1 MFKWFGNLRIGLRII
16 IGFFIIVALACII
29 GITGI
34 VNLNNVQDSYSLDF
48 KSVANALEYVER
60 ISSHFQQ
67 IRVNIFGFVL
77 SADSEKEREYYVN
90 RIAQH
95 VNTVNENI
103 NYYYDILN
111 SYDASEIETELKL
124 LGNVQTAINQFDTM
138 RKQVME
144 KLNEGSI
151 TSDEFV
157 ALFSSG
163 GEAHTLASNA
173 DSAIQELIDYNVKYA
188 ADQIAENEQKAQSSV
203 GAMIIIL
210 VVSVI
215 FAVFMSIIISRGIS
229 GPITKV
235 VVAAGKLAEGDM
247 DIIFDI
253 SSKDETGK
261 LINAFRTLVEST
273 REQAT
278 IIERIADGDLTV
290 DVPIRSKKDL
300 LGQKLSQMVRNINEL
315 IMNISAAAEQVS
327 SGAKQISDSSMSL
340 SQGATEQ
347 ATSIEQL
354 SASIEEIYSKTKI
367 NAENADKANELTEKA
382 KTYAVT
388 GNEHMQEMLKAMD
401 EINQASGN
409 INKIIKVIDDIAF
422 QTNILALNA
431 AVEAARAGQH
441 GKGFAVVAEE
451 VRTLAGRS
459 ANAARETTA
468 LIEDS
473 IRKAETGARIAK
485 ETADALEKIVD
496 GVESVSNLV
505 SEIQRSSNE
514 QATAI
519 AQINQGIMQV
529 SQVVQEN
536 SATSEE
542 SAAAS
547 EELSSQAEM
556 LKQMV
561 SRFKLRKT
569 TGGGNSYDRLSPEI
583 VKMIEQMYEN
593 REHEYEAKPEGEQ
606 NQKAMLVG
614 DGQFGK
620 Y

>member
-77 SADSEKEREYYVN
+77 SADSEEEREYYVN

-144 KLNEGSI
+144 KLKEGSI

-290 DVPIRSKKDL
+290 DVPIRSKK
-300 LGQKLSQMVRNINEL
+300 RF
-315 IMNISAAAEQVS
+315 AWP
-327 SGAKQISDSSMSL
+327 
-340 SQGATEQ
+340 
-347 ATSIEQL
+347 
-354 SASIEEIYSKTKI
+354 
-367 NAENADKANELTEKA
+367 KA
-382 KTYAVT
+382 
-388 GNEHMQEMLKAMD
+388 
-401 EINQASGN
+401 
-409 INKIIKVIDDIAF
+409 
-422 QTNILALNA
+422 
-431 AVEAARAGQH
+431 
-441 GKGFAVVAEE
+441 
-451 VRTLAGRS
+451 
-459 ANAARETTA
+459 
-468 LIEDS
+468 
-473 IRKAETGARIAK
+473 
-485 ETADALEKIVD
+485 
-496 GVESVSNLV
+496 VSNG
-505 SEIQRSSNE
+505 
-514 QATAI
+514 A
-519 AQINQGIMQV
+519 
-529 SQVVQEN
+529 
-536 SATSEE
+536 
-542 SAAAS
+542 
-547 EELSSQAEM
+547 
-556 LKQMV
+556 
-561 SRFKLRKT
+561 
-569 TGGGNSYDRLSPEI
+569 
-583 VKMIEQMYEN
+583 
-593 REHEYEAKPEGEQ
+593 
-606 NQKAMLVG
+606 
-614 DGQFGK
+614 
-620 Y
+620 

>member
-1 MFKWFGNLRIGLRII
+1 
-16 IGFFIIVALACII
+16 LACII

-77 SADSEKEREYYVN
+77 SADSEEEREYYVN

-111 SYDASEIETELKL
+111 SYDASKIETELKL

-144 KLNEGSI
+144 KLKEGSI

-261 LINAFRTLVEST
+261 LIDAFRTLVEST

-354 SASIEEIYSKTKI
+354 SASIEEISSKTKI
-367 NAENADKANELTEKA
+367 NAENADKANELTERA

>member
-144 KLNEGSI
+144 KLKEGSI

-261 LINAFRTLVEST
+261 LIDAFRTLVEST

-354 SASIEEIYSKTKI
+354 SASIEEISSKTKI

>member
-1 MFKWFGNLRIGLRII
+1 
-16 IGFFIIVALACII
+16 
-29 GITGI
+29 
-34 VNLNNVQDSYSLDF
+34 
-48 KSVANALEYVER
+48 
-60 ISSHFQQ
+60 
-67 IRVNIFGFVL
+67 
-77 SADSEKEREYYVN
+77 
-90 RIAQH
+90 
-95 VNTVNENI
+95 
-103 NYYYDILN
+103 
-111 SYDASEIETELKL
+111 
-124 LGNVQTAINQFDTM
+124 
-138 RKQVME
+138 
-144 KLNEGSI
+144 
-151 TSDEFV
+151 
-157 ALFSSG
+157 
-163 GEAHTLASNA
+163 
-173 DSAIQELIDYNVKYA
+173 
-188 ADQIAENEQKAQSSV
+188 
-203 GAMIIIL
+203 
-210 VVSVI
+210 
-215 FAVFMSIIISRGIS
+215 
-229 GPITKV
+229 
-235 VVAAGKLAEGDM
+235 M

-261 LINAFRTLVEST
+261 LIDAFRTLVEST

-354 SASIEEIYSKTKI
+354 SASIEEISSKTKI

>member
-48 KSVANALEYVER
+48 KSVANALEYVEI

-144 KLNEGSI
+144 KLKEGSI

-354 SASIEEIYSKTKI
+354 SASIEEISSKTKI

-593 REHEYEAKPEGEQ
+593 REHY
-606 NQKAMLVG
+606 
-614 DGQFGK
+614 FGILFFNPADNVII
-620 Y
+620 

>member
-77 SADSEKEREYYVN
+77 SADSEEEREYYVN

-144 KLNEGSI
+144 KLKEGSI

-354 SASIEEIYSKTKI
+354 SASIEEISSKTKI